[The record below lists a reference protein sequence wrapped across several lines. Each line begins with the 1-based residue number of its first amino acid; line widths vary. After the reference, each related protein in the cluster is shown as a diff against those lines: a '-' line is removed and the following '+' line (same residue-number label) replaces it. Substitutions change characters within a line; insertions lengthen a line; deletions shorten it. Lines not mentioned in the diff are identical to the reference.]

1 MDEIPPHEAFEP
13 QPDEPGN
20 GGRARRRFQ
29 VAVTLTVVASI
40 IVLAAIEGGG
50 FIPRRDVVETPRPP
64 AALLA
69 MVDAAGA
76 LATTDDQ
83 GVSVIPYAMP
93 GVTFQFPAWSPDGS
107 HIAAVGAS
115 SKGGGIYVF
124 AARAAADP
132 PSDPV
137 VIYQSADRRPFYLYW
152 TPDSKQVTFLTTEPD
167 GLALRIAPADASAA
181 AATVRAGAPMYW
193 DFVDSGRLLVHS
205 GASGPDGFLAEVA
218 LSGGPIA
225 ETGRSPGTF
234 RAPAI
239 SSTGQYRAYV
249 AADEAFGQV
258 VLESRGAD
266 RTSQI
271 SVFGP
276 AAFSFNPDISELA
289 FIAPDHP
296 PSGDV
301 PLPIGPLRLVQP
313 GNSNP
318 TTLFP
323 GSVVAF
329 FWSPTGKQ
337 IAILRLE
344 NPDNVTQAN
353 RGDGVALARANI
365 AAQGIAIGLSMR
377 LAFVDVR
384 TGSVS
389 SERVV
394 RLSDLFINQVLPF
407 FDQYARSHRFWSP
420 DGAAIALPIVNQ
432 DGATQIVAIP
442 ADGSEAR
449 AVARAEMAFWRP

>member
-13 QPDEPGN
+13 QPEEPGN

-29 VAVTLTVVASI
+29 VAMTLIVVASI
-40 IVLAAIEGGG
+40 VVLAAIEGGG
-50 FIPRRDVVETPRPP
+50 FIPRRDAVDTPRPP

-69 MVDAAGA
+69 VVDSAGA
-76 LATTDDQ
+76 LTTIDDQ
-83 GVSVIPYAMP
+83 GLSVIPYAVP

-107 HIAAVGAS
+107 HIAVVGAS
-115 SKGGGIYVF
+115 SEGGGIYVF
-124 AARAAADP
+124 PARGTADP

-137 VIYQSADRRPFYLYW
+137 VIYQSADRRPFYVYW
-152 TPDSKQVTFLTTEPD
+152 TPNGKQVTFLTTEPD

-181 AATVRAGAPMYW
+181 ATSVRAGAPMYW

-205 GASGPDGFLAEVA
+205 GTSGPDGFLAEVE
-218 LSGGPIA
+218 LSGAPIA
-225 ETGRSPGTF
+225 ETDRSPGIF

-239 SSTGQYRAYV
+239 SSTGEYRAYV
-249 AADEAFGQV
+249 AADDAFGQV
-258 VLESRGAD
+258 VLETRGGDGTSRV
-266 RTSQI
+266 T
-271 SVFGP
+271 VFGP
-276 AAFSFNPDISELA
+276 AAFSFSPDIGDLA
-289 FIAPDHP
+289 FVAPDHP

-301 PLPIGPLRLVQP
+301 PLPIGPLRLVAP

-318 TTLFP
+318 STLFP

-337 IAILRLE
+337 IAVLRLE
-344 NPDNVTQAN
+344 NLDNVTQAN
-353 RGDGVALARANI
+353 RGDGVALARTNI
-365 AAQGIAIGLSMR
+365 AAPDIAVGLPLR
-377 LAFVDVR
+377 LAFVDVAS
-384 TGSVS
+384 GSIS

-407 FDQYARSHRFWSP
+407 FDQYVLSHRFWSP

-432 DGATQIVAIP
+432 DGLTQIFAIP

-449 AVARAEMAFWRP
+449 AVATGEMAFWRP